1 MYHPNY
7 YPKIQIEIPYS
18 PYLWFRDFSVCTWYW
33 QKYHGNTMYMNTP
46 VTVPFSSMYRHCI
59 WIGTVRFAIT
69 SYWHIFVQYLST
81 TKNWIGS
88 IFQDPFSIQVFVFGK
103 PYRTYRSQSFNIK
116 WWHSQ
121 MFYSQNSVCKGG
133 QSLDSFEP

>member
-1 MYHPNY
+1 
-7 YPKIQIEIPYS
+7 
-18 PYLWFRDFSVCTWYW
+18 
-33 QKYHGNTMYMNTP
+33 MYMNTP
-46 VTVPFSSMYRHCI
+46 VTVPFSGMYRHSI

-69 SYWHIFVQYLST
+69 SYWHIFVQYLSM

-133 QSLDSFEP
+133 SVIRLVWTIIYGNSFHSWSMAQDCVENTLTGCLPVDAGFTYYNL